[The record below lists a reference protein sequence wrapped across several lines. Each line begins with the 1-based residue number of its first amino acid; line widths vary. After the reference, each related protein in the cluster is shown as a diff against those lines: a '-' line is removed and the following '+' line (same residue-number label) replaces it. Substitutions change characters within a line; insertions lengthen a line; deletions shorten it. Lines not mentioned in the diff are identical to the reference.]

1 MPTTKIELFK
11 KYNINESHSEWSDTT
26 DNWMSVE
33 IFREMHEGR
42 LPTPE
47 DTDSKYITQ
56 FIDKVFD
63 PKHSNRLMQLPN
75 FGSLYLTAKRMIY
88 RYHEQI
94 LN

>member
-11 KYNINESHSEWSDTT
+11 KYNIKEQHSVWDDNI

-33 IFREMHEGR
+33 IFREMHDGR

-47 DTDSKYITQ
+47 DTDASYITGFLDKCLNPKYIS
-56 FIDKVFD
+56 K
-63 PKHSNRLMQLPN
+63 LMSRN
-75 FGSLYLTAKRMIY
+75 DFGSLYSTAKRMVY
-88 RYHEQI
+88 RYHEQL